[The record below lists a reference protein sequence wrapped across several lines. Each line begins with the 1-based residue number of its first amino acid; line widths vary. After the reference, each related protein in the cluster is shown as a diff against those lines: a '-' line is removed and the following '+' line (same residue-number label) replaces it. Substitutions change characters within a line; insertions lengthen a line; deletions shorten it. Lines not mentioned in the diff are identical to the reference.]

1 MRWGRV
7 AALAVTVAL
16 VCAAAVHAAPPSGNA
31 KGLALLARMHTAY
44 RSVPAVAIS
53 LRLGTTSFDSTVVLR
68 SGLVV
73 GEQLVVRTP
82 TGTTTMVARGR
93 GPTFSRSAG
102 ASCWRRLSRK
112 DKLAFDDLGLRF
124 PDEPGLRVEAP
135 RSTATAWLLDV
146 ISNGQPATYV
156 VDKKSH
162 RIRSVTVRSNG
173 GVLTESVRSLGSAPK
188 LAVPSRLC

>member
-1 MRWGRV
+1 MRRGRI

-16 VCAAAVHAAPPSGNA
+16 VCAAAVQAAPPSGNA
-31 KGLALLARMHTAY
+31 KGLALLDRMHGAY

-68 SGLVV
+68 SGVVV

-82 TGTTTMVARGR
+82 TGTTTMVARGKD
-93 GPTFSRSAG
+93 PTFSRSAG

-112 DKLAFDDLGLRF
+112 DKLAFDDLGFRF
-124 PDEPGLRVEAP
+124 PDEPGLRVQAP

-146 ISNGQPATYV
+146 VSQGQPATYV

-162 RIRSVTVRSNG
+162 RIRSVTIRSNG
-173 GVLTESVRSLGSAPK
+173 SVFTENVRSLKSAPK
-188 LAVPSRLC
+188 LAVPARPC